1 MIRRILHINFN
12 NRGSVYEKIYLD
24 ICINRSFVDCIG
36 RILVLTLGKNENYNP
51 VNDDNVQI
59 VRKYEILKRDISY
72 GIKTTAKFKVID
84 ENSK

>member
-1 MIRRILHINFN
+1 MKKFIW
-12 NRGSVYEKIYLD
+12 IYALTGVLL
-24 ICINRSFVDCIG
+24 IALVAF
-36 RILVLTLGKNENYNP
+36 LVLTLGKNENCNP